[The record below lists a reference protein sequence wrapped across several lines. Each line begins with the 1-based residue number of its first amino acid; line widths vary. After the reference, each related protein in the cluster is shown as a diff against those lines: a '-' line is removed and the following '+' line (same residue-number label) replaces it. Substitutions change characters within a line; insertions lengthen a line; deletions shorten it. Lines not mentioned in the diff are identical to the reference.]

1 MNRDH
6 VKGIM
11 DEVVGTAKRKAGELT
26 DNPTLQVEGM
36 AQQVKGKVET
46 AWGKTKEKVNAA
58 LDTAELHIDTH
69 VGLKTK
75 DSKVDVKCGKDT

>member
-1 MNRDH
+1 
-6 VKGIM
+6 
-11 DEVVGTAKRKAGELT
+11 
-26 DNPTLQVEGM
+26 M